1 MRVRANQQCYRQSAY
16 SSRNQSCSFRST
28 AHRRA
33 LNVLRTGVADSRFSR
48 SDRPSDFASVTRLRV
63 RVRGRKMAD
72 DDDGFVY
79 AAVPEVEPEPLDG
92 DGDDD
97 IALLVQSMMKRPSG
111 AGVLGSAS
119 SMSPVGGEDGR
130 GAPASGSTMSR
141 GGAVGPTS
149 TVEYLPTVADDYI
162 RNFLLR
168 CGMHRTLDA
177 FNTEWFELRS
187 RGKLPADDPLAVPD
201 LYAQNERLS
210 ATVTRLQLELGH
222 AQELAARAQ
231 ATWEKLRRERD
242 FHRMHHKRVVQ
253 EKNRLIGDM
262 KRLKTHFQSYE
273 PTIRDLRTKYEAA
286 VRERMLVKVERDKMA
301 ARLAA
306 ADAHGKVAE
315 ETTVAVSP
323 PVLASA
329 APPAAGAGVAT
340 ASAATRAGRAG
351 GSKGATARTGG
362 ATTRGGY
369 GASAAGGG
377 AADVK
382 LPEEM
387 DNPYLRASFTPARVT
402 EFAHAHTVVAHGGP
416 ISSVAFHPT
425 KPVAASVSD
434 DSTWRLW
441 ALPEGELIMTGE
453 GHRTWLADVDF
464 HPSGT
469 KLATSSGD
477 GIIKL
482 WDLTTASCIAT
493 YPEHTQATWSI
504 AFHTGGDFLLSAS
517 MDHSCRLFD
526 LHTGK
531 VRQTLRGHVDSVNAV
546 AWQPFTPI
554 AVTGSGDKT
563 VSLWDIR
570 SGLSVQTFYGHTNA
584 VNDVLFSVTGDAVA
598 SCDSDGIVCYWD
610 VRMAGE
616 RGVVELGRF
625 PAHGLALDHAGSA
638 LAVACDDGV
647 VRVVDVGAAGSS
659 GSASASP
666 SLVGAGGRAPPTKL
680 AVVATWKGHTDVVQ
694 AVAYDP
700 SDRALLSASNDATL
714 RLWADPAGMGAATGR

>member
-1 MRVRANQQCYRQSAY
+1 M
-16 SSRNQSCSFRST
+16 
-28 AHRRA
+28 
-33 LNVLRTGVADSRFSR
+33 
-48 SDRPSDFASVTRLRV
+48 ASE
-63 RVRGRKMAD
+63 
-72 DDDGFVY
+72 DDDGFIY
-79 AAVPEVEPEPLDG
+79 AAVPEVEAEPADG
-92 DGDDD
+92 DADDD

-111 AGVLGSAS
+111 GPGTLG
-119 SMSPVGGEDGR
+119 GGADDGR
-130 GAPASGSTMSR
+130 IATAGGPSSR
-141 GGAVGPTS
+141 GAAAAVAGPS
-149 TVEYLPTVADDYI
+149 ATVEYLPTVADDYI

-187 RGKLPADDPLAVPD
+187 RGKLPSDDPLAVPD

-262 KRLKTHFQSYE
+262 KRLKTHFQTYE

-315 ETTVAVSP
+315 DAAVP
-323 PVLASA
+323 
-329 APPAAGAGVAT
+329 APPAV
-340 ASAATRAGRAG
+340 ASAPPGRSAAAHSSTTGRAG
-351 GSKGATARTGG
+351 GSKGATGRLGG
-362 ATTRGGY
+362 ATTRG
-369 GASAAGGG
+369 AGGG
-377 AADVK
+377 GGGGGAGGVPDTK
-382 LPEEM
+382 LPEESE
-387 DNPYLRASFTPARVT
+387 NPYLRATFTPARVT
-402 EFAHAHTVVAHGGP
+402 EFTHAHTVVAHGGP
-416 ISSVAFHPT
+416 IASVAFHPT

-526 LHTGK
+526 LHTSK

-563 VSLWDIR
+563 VSLWDVR

-584 VNDVLFSVTGDAVA
+584 VNDVLFSATGDAVA

-647 VRVVDVGAAGSS
+647 VRVVDVAAAGSS
-659 GSASASP
+659 GSATAP
-666 SLVGAGGRAPPTKL
+666 AGLVGAGGRAPPTKL

-694 AVAYDP
+694 AVAFDP
-700 SDRALLSASNDATL
+700 SDRAVLSASNDATL